1 MKNTKKFFKLL
12 FVIVVLTQSTQAQE
26 TTPKSSNDRN
36 IHQYPGGG
44 HAVTDLKNG
53 TNEVE
58 DIGVGTSWDIG
69 RKSRN
74 CGAFGLCRC
83 SSISFEYSQRVK
95 PNKNSFYSFIKIT
108 QDKKVFFS
116 VDKENMLII
125 SNYFKGEQLILDE
138 DFIIDN
144 QEVLKQLH
152 LDSYT
157 LKKGLYKFKFNIKT
171 SKFEVII

>member
-1 MKNTKKFFKLL
+1 M
-12 FVIVVLTQSTQAQE
+12 TQTTQAQQ
-26 TTPKSSNDRN
+26 TAKNLFYLPMPSRPLCPICDGGNAKSKAICHHNLN
-36 IHQYPGGG
+36 
-44 HAVTDLKNG
+44 K
-53 TNEVE
+53 VE

-83 SSISFEYSQRVK
+83 SSITFEYSQRVK
-95 PNKNSFYSFIKIT
+95 SNKNSFNSTISLTTEKR
-108 QDKKVFFS
+108 VLFS

-138 DFIIDN
+138 DFVIDDK
-144 QEVLKQLH
+144 EVLSKLH
-152 LDSYT
+152 LESYT
-157 LKKGLYKFKFNIKT
+157 LKKGLYKFKFNIKS